1 MNNSLQIR
9 TFEEYQEKYKRSI
22 EQPEL
27 FWGEIA
33 ETFQWQR
40 KWDKVL
46 KWNFTE
52 PKIEWFIGGKLNI
65 TENALDRHLATRGNK
80 TALIWEPNDPKDETN
95 RLTYRELYE
104 KVCQFSN
111 ALKKQGVGKGD
122 RVCIYLPMIPE
133 LMIAV
138 LACARI
144 GAVHSVIFAGFS
156 AVSIADRVNDAEA
169 KVIITSD
176 GLNRGAKQVPLKR
189 IVDEALDLCS
199 SIEHVIVYNCLNWP
213 TEMTI

>member
-1 MNNSLQIR
+1 MNNALQIR
-9 TFEEYQEKYKRSI
+9 TFEEYQEKYQQSV
-22 EQPEL
+22 ENPEL

-33 ETFQWQR
+33 ETFHWQK

-46 KWNFTE
+46 EWNFSE
-52 PKIEWFIGGKLNI
+52 PKVEWFIGGKLNI

-80 TALIWEPNDPKDETN
+80 TALIWEPNDPKDDTV
-95 RLTYRELYE
+95 RLTYQELYE

-156 AVSIADRVNDAEA
+156 AVSIADRVNDA
-169 KVIITSD
+169 
-176 GLNRGAKQVPLKR
+176 
-189 IVDEALDLCS
+189 
-199 SIEHVIVYNCLNWP
+199 
-213 TEMTI
+213 